1 MLVVVLGETDVDL
14 PPVNILTLLASE
26 ASTAH
31 AHPVDGINILSSQ
44 YQLLLKRRWLWLGLW
59 CIEY

>member
-1 MLVVVLGETDVDL
+1 MLAVVLGETDVEL

-31 AHPVDGINILSSQ
+31 AHPVDGIHILSVSAPPEEEMVMAWS
-44 YQLLLKRRWLWLGLW
+44 LVH
-59 CIEY
+59 